1 MIQSALSTEQAYYNE
16 QNNQEVYDR
25 REKTAR
31 PQTTEFNLPGTEYTD
46 QYREIPNMMNVQNGY
61 GELDRPV
68 PPSRGDINGYSRYNF
83 SRDGERGKLGTSSG
97 KPMETIYDE
106 QGNYSNFV
114 FFKYILCWDF

>member
-31 PQTTEFNLPGTEYTD
+31 PQTTEFNLPGASTEYTD
-46 QYREIPNMMNVQNGY
+46 KYTEIPNMMNVQNGY

-83 SRDGERGKLGTSSG
+83 SRDGERGKLSTSSG

-106 QGNYSNFV
+106 QGNYA
-114 FFKYILCWDF
+114 YCLCFLPSTQ